1 MKQGR
6 SLLELGKELQ
16 RQRLNRQDFL
26 ADTRSLEMES
36 TPYSS
41 TLHLSLDGKTYGFGI
56 GELAH
61 QQIAAC
67 LNIPFRYYKKMQE
80 EAPALLDRNVN
91 TWFGKNPERR
101 MIRVLS

>member
-6 SLLELGKELQ
+6 TLQELGRELQ

-26 ADTRSLEMES
+26 ADTRALEVES

-61 QQIAAC
+61 QQSIATTRKCKTRHPNCSTVTSTLGWSKSTNGA
-67 LNIPFRYYKKMQE
+67 
-80 EAPALLDRNVN
+80 
-91 TWFGKNPERR
+91 
-101 MIRVLS
+101 